1 MHSTLVEQRHVEG
14 GGSRRLVLQSPGA
27 PPVGLGGL
35 GG

>member
-1 MHSTLVEQRHVEG
+1 MHSTLVEKHYVEG
-14 GGSRRLVLQSPGA
+14 GGSWRLVLQSPGA